1 MMQTSVVNIV
11 AVEDQEAVYT
21 QEDASFVE
29 MKIRLDIVLTNLVV
43 NTVERDDLRLA

>member
-1 MMQTSVVNIV
+1 MIQTSVVNIV
-11 AVEDQEAVYT
+11 AVEDQEVVYT
-21 QEDASFVE
+21 LEDASFVE